1 MSASE
6 IRDGQ
11 RRVNR
16 YSLGKK
22 AIVRGGR
29 SRRSMGWRRSVMAW
43 VVLSVEFVK
52 SLAES
57 SIGMQMNVQQSL
69 VYYNLNSI
77 PLRGQ
82 RTSLFRRGPFDNES

>member
-1 MSASE
+1 
-6 IRDGQ
+6 
-11 RRVNR
+11 
-16 YSLGKK
+16 
-22 AIVRGGR
+22 
-29 SRRSMGWRRSVMAW
+29 MAW
-43 VVLSVEFVK
+43 VGLSVEFVK